1 MSNILL
7 EPKVTEGKLRS
18 LSFTKSD
25 GDSLKQPINIWDTA
39 SCEPKVGIARMRAMR
54 ACLKYTIA
62 VLRELREAKSL
73 VRLITKWLYW
83 TVPQFFK
90 QSSELSRPE

>member
-7 EPKVTEGKLRS
+7 EPKVTEGKLQPSR
-18 LSFTKSD
+18 LLKVM
-25 GDSLKQPINIWDTA
+25 GNSLKQPINIWDTA
-39 SCEPKVGIARMRAMR
+39 SCEPKVEIARMRAMR

>member
-1 MSNILL
+1 MGN
-7 EPKVTEGKLRS
+7 
-18 LSFTKSD
+18 
-25 GDSLKQPINIWDTA
+25 SLKQPINIWDTA
-39 SCEPKVGIARMRAMR
+39 YCEPKVEIARMRAMR

-73 VRLITKWLYW
+73 VRLVTKWLYW

>member
-1 MSNILL
+1 MGN
-7 EPKVTEGKLRS
+7 
-18 LSFTKSD
+18 
-25 GDSLKQPINIWDTA
+25 SLKQPINIWDTA
-39 SCEPKVGIARMRAMR
+39 SCEPKVEIARMRAMR

-62 VLRELREAKSL
+62 VLRMPNPADENPELIPGELREAKSL